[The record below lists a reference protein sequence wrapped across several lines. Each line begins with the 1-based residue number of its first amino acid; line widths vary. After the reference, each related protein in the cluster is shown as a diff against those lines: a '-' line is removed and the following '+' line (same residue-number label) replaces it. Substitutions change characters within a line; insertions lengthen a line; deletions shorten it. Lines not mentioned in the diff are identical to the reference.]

1 MYTLKLYNIKMLPS
15 LFKLYF
21 QNIMA
26 NITNLRSPLVLCV
39 DKTDSICLISQD
51 LFWKPL
57 YQYSKA
63 NWQSRFTQIY
73 PGVFVFIKLNLII
86 IQ

>member
-1 MYTLKLYNIKMLPS
+1 
-15 LFKLYF
+15 
-21 QNIMA
+21 MA

-39 DKTDSICLISQD
+39 DKTDSICLISQN

-73 PGVFVFIKLNLII
+73 SGVFVFIKLNLIKI
-86 IQ
+86 NVLKLKTYKFTDDLIA